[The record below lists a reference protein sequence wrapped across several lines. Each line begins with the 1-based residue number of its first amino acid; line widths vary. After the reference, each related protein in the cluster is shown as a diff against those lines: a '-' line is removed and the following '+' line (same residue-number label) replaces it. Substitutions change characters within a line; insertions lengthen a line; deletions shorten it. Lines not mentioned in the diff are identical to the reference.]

1 MLYKN
6 EVSAAQKRAT
16 ENYENDSS
24 DFNKGVLEAL
34 NYVMEISELDPTLND
49 RDPDNDLDLTED

>member
-16 ENYENDSS
+16 ENYDNDPS
-24 DFNKGVLEAL
+24 DFNKGVLDAL

>member
-6 EVSAAQKRAT
+6 EVNAAQKRAT
-16 ENYENDSS
+16 ENYDNDPS
-24 DFNKGVLEAL
+24 DFNKGVLDAL

-49 RDPDNDLDLTED
+49 RDPDNELDLTED